1 MESEMIP
8 ITLWLAER
16 SYRIKIKK
24 DHEEAIRL
32 AAKTAEERVNE
43 MRRTFAGKDTQDF
56 LAMALLLYAA
66 SSVTEPDELS
76 PSGKDKLKEMIGQI
90 DTLLDPEN

>member
-1 MESEMIP
+1 MDSDMIP
-8 ITLWLAER
+8 VTLWLAER

-24 DHEEAIRL
+24 EDEEAIRL
-32 AAKTAEERVNE
+32 AAKTAEDRVNE

-76 PSGKDKLKEMIGQI
+76 PSGKDKIKEMIDSLEALIEG
-90 DTLLDPEN
+90 EN